1 MLSVRSSL
9 LAAIVFFAG
18 PACADDLNADQI
30 RQLISGK
37 TVYMETT
44 ANSETRAAGAAH
56 QFFAADGSVLFKTA
70 KGELWTGTW
79 SIHNGRPRSADSVN
93 ASSAPSTSPLN
104 SCDTKLGQFS
114 TSSLAHGLRSRVLTQ
129 GAAECVGLLH
139 QRLARHDL

>member
-1 MLSVRSSL
+1 VLFVRSSL

-79 SIHNGRPRSADSVN
+79 SIHNGRPRGADSVCIDWKQIQN
-93 ASSAPSTSPLN
+93 NGCYFFDKQGETVSIKAGGVVLAKIGKIADGNVEKLVAP
-104 SCDTKLGQFS
+104 
-114 TSSLAHGLRSRVLTQ
+114 
-129 GAAECVGLLH
+129 
-139 QRLARHDL
+139 